1 MPALKY
7 FMKNIAL
14 TLLLSIGAATTLLAD
29 GTNVFTLLGGG
40 TNTFTNERER
50 DSYAVGMILGRNWQQ
65 RGVDLDLDYFVRG
78 VKDVQSGGPT
88 LLTDQEMRETLQQ
101 FQRVID
107 MKRQQEVAQQA
118 TKNKADGEA
127 FLASNKLNPGVIE
140 LTNGLQYKVITQG
153 NGPTPERTNMVEVSY
168 TGKLIDGTVFDSSS
182 RHGGTAKFGVTQ
194 VIPGWTQALTMMPAG
209 SEWEI
214 YIPSDLAYG
223 PQGSR
228 TIPPNSVLIFDLKLI
243 SISAPP
249 PPPAPAAP
257 LTSDII
263 KVPSAD
269 EMKKGAKIE
278 VIKPEDVQKLQT
290 QTNSN

>member
-1 MPALKY
+1 
-7 FMKNIAL
+7 MKNIAL